1 MRTRRELL
9 VIGGAGAAAIAVP
22 SFFPTTRSIALAQGN
37 SGGDSMLR
45 EIARQTQRMVAALS
59 ANPPRGNARQL
70 AAMFQMGA
78 AWAKANSLDAAV
90 RQRLDSALAS
100 EGHHAFVT
108 RLATTDYR
116 AVAQRLG
123 ISVRPNMQ
131 APDATVIAKAIGSH
145 KGGYT
150 YELAWRIA
158 AQHMER
164 KAEQFDRQMA
174 IANGRRPSDMVIRR
188 VQAPP
193 ECEEFGENANCPTN
207 VPGDCTR
214 NPDGSFSC
222 NFVANGPS
230 PTTPSG
236 DPPPSQESCNGLD
249 WIGNIF
255 QGEYAILAALIP
267 EIWFLAI
274 IAILFGIAWETWEWY
289 VGC

>member
-9 VIGGAGAAAIAVP
+9 VMGGAGAAAIAVP

-37 SGGDSMLR
+37 RADDPMLR

-70 AAMFQMGA
+70 AAVFRMGA
-78 AWAKANSLDAAV
+78 AWAKANNLDAVV

-108 RLATTDYR
+108 RLAKTDYR
-116 AVAQRLG
+116 AVAQSLG
-123 ISVRPNMQ
+123 ISVRPSMQ
-131 APDATVIAKAIGSH
+131 VPDATAIAKAIGLH
-145 KGGYT
+145 RGGYV
-150 YELAWRIA
+150 YERAWRITA
-158 AQHMER
+158 RRMEQ

-174 IANGRRPSDMVIRR
+174 IANGRRPTGTTIRLI
-188 VQAPP
+188 QEPTCTDP
-193 ECEEFGENANCPTN
+193 DCSSEEWEPT
-207 VPGDCTR
+207 GDCTQ

-222 NFVANGPS
+222 NLVANGPS

-236 DPPPSQESCNGLD
+236 DPPRTQEFCNGLD
-249 WIGNIF
+249 WVGNIF

-267 EIWFLAI
+267 EIWFLGI

>member
-1 MRTRRELL
+1 MQDMRTRRELL

-37 SGGDSMLR
+37 SGDDPMLR
-45 EIARQTQRMVAALS
+45 EIARQTQRMVAALR
-59 ANPPRGNARQL
+59 AHPPRGNARQL
-70 AAMFQMGA
+70 AAVFRMGA
-78 AWAKANSLDAAV
+78 AWAKANKLDAVV

-100 EGHHAFVT
+100 EGHHVFVT
-108 RLATTDYR
+108 RLAGTDYR
-116 AVAQRLG
+116 VVAQKLG
-123 ISVRPNMQ
+123 ISPQPNMH
-131 APDATVIAKAIGSH
+131 APDATVIAKAIGLH
-145 KGGYT
+145 KAGYT

-158 AQHMER
+158 AQHMDR
-164 KAEQFDRQMA
+164 KAEQFDRHMA
-174 IANGRRPSDMVIRR
+174 IANGRRPTDATIRLIQDP
-188 VQAPP
+188 VCGDPDCSTV
-193 ECEEFGENANCPTN
+193 EYEPT
-207 VPGDCTR
+207 GDCTQ

-236 DPPPSQESCNGLD
+236 DPPPTQEFCNGLD
-249 WIGNIF
+249 WLGSIF

-267 EIWFLAI
+267 EIWF